1 MNRPAATELDAV
13 AGRVAAVRQR
23 IAAAAERA
31 GRDPDG
37 VTLVAVAK
45 LQPPEAARAAVAAGV
60 PDLGENYA
68 QELAAK
74 AAEVQGARWH
84 FIGRLQRNKA
94 RQLVELGALV
104 HSLDSLAGARALGA
118 RAVEAGTVAGALVQ
132 VEIERRAAAHGV
144 PAAELEE
151 FVAAC
156 RQVEGL
162 RLHGLMLMP
171 PPADSA
177 ELTRPLFRRLAE
189 LARPFGGDLQ
199 ELSMGMTADY
209 EVAVEEG
216 ATMVRVGTAIFGPR
230 PVKKRTGTGA
240 GAA

>member
-1 MNRPAATELDAV
+1 VNRPAAIELGAV
-13 AGRVAAVRQR
+13 AGRVAAVRER
-23 IAAAAERA
+23 IAAAAGRA
-31 GRDPDG
+31 GRDPDA

-60 PDLGENYA
+60 PDLGENYV

-84 FIGRLQRNKA
+84 FVGRLQRNKA
-94 RQLVELGALV
+94 RQLVELGAVV
-104 HSLDSLAGARALGA
+104 HSLDSLAGATALGA
-118 RAVEAGTVAGALVQ
+118 RAVEAGTVATALVQ
-132 VEIERRAAAHGV
+132 VELERRAAAHGV
-144 PAAELEE
+144 PAADLDE

-162 RLHGLMLMP
+162 RLRGLMLMP
-171 PPADSA
+171 PPAGSA

-189 LARPFGGDLQ
+189 LARQLGGDLP

-230 PVKKRTGTGA
+230 PQKKGTGTGA
-240 GAA
+240 GAP

>member
-13 AGRVAAVRQR
+13 AGRVAAVRER

-31 GRDPDG
+31 GRDPDR

-118 RAVEAGTVAGALVQ
+118 RAVEAGTVAGALIQ
-132 VEIERRAAAHGV
+132 VELERRAAAHGV

-189 LARPFGGDLQ
+189 LARPFGGDLK

>member
-1 MNRPAATELDAV
+1 VNRPAATELDAV
-13 AGRVAAVRQR
+13 AGRVAAVRER

-132 VEIERRAAAHGV
+132 VELERRAAAHGV

-171 PPADSA
+171 PPSDSA

-189 LARPFGGDLQ
+189 LARPFGGDLK

>member
-1 MNRPAATELDAV
+1 VNRPAATELGAV
-13 AGRVAAVRQR
+13 AGRVAAVRER

-132 VEIERRAAAHGV
+132 VELERRAAAHGV

-162 RLHGLMLMP
+162 RLQGLMLMP

>member
-1 MNRPAATELDAV
+1 VNCPAATVGAV
-13 AGRVAAVRQR
+13 AGRVAAVRGR
-23 IAAAAERA
+23 IAAAAARA
-31 GRDPDG
+31 GRDPDA
-37 VTLVAVAK
+37 VTLVAVTK

-60 PDLGENYA
+60 PDLGENYV

-74 AAEVQGARWH
+74 AAEIKGARWH

-118 RAVEAGTVAGALVQ
+118 RAAEAGTVATALVQ
-132 VEIERRAAAHGV
+132 VELDQRAAAHGV
-144 PAAELEE
+144 PAADLGE
-151 FVAAC
+151 FVEAC

-162 RLHGLMLMP
+162 RLRGLMLMP
-171 PPADSA
+171 PPADSP

-189 LARPFGGDLQ
+189 LARPFGGDLP

-216 ATMVRVGTAIFGPR
+216 ATMVRIGTAIFGPR
-230 PVKKRTGTGA
+230 PQRKRTGTGA

>member
-1 MNRPAATELDAV
+1 VNRPAPTELGAV
-13 AGRVAAVRQR
+13 AGRVAAVRER
-23 IAAAAERA
+23 IAAAAARA
-31 GRDPDG
+31 GRDPDE

-60 PDLGENYA
+60 PDLGENYV

-74 AAEVQGARWH
+74 AAEVEGARWH

-94 RQLVELGALV
+94 RQLVELGVLV
-104 HSLDSLAGARALGA
+104 HSLDSLAGARALGL
-118 RAVEAGTVAGALVQ
+118 RAVEAGTEAGALVQ
-132 VEIERRAAAHGV
+132 VELERRAAAHGV
-144 PAAELEE
+144 PADDLEE

-162 RLHGLMLMP
+162 RVRGLMLMP
-171 PPADSA
+171 PPVEDA
-177 ELTRPLFRRLAE
+177 ERTRPLFRRLAE
-189 LARPFGGDLQ
+189 LARRLGGGLD

-216 ATMVRVGTAIFGPR
+216 ATLVRVGTAIFGPR
-230 PVKKRTGTGA
+230 PTKKPTGTGA